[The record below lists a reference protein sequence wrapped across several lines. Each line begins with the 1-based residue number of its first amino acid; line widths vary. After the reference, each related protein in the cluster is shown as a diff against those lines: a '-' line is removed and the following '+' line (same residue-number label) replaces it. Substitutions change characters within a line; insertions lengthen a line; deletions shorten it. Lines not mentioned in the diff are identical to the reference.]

1 MTHLLLTNDYP
12 PKVGGIQ
19 TYLWELWRRL
29 PQDRFEVLTSP
40 HAEAAAFDAE
50 QEHVVHRYDRFWLP
64 PTPRVRRRTERAIS
78 EASATAVVIDPAWP
92 LGSIARDLAVPHAVI
107 LHGAEVSVPAR
118 LPGFASMLRST
129 VANADLVIS
138 ASRFAEAEAR
148 RLVDDF
154 PPVVYVPPGV
164 DTDRFTPLDRSERA
178 AARRRLGL
186 DPEAPLI
193 VGVSRL
199 VPRKGFDVLIDAA
212 AKLAGT
218 HPDLQVVIAGTG
230 RDDKRLRKR
239 IAATGSPTR
248 LLGFV
253 ADDDLPDLYGCAD
266 GFAMLCRERWAGLEQ
281 EGFGIVFVE
290 AAAAGCPQIA
300 GRSGGSAEA
309 VAHGETGWVV
319 EDPGEVTQVASAIDE
334 LLRNRDNDGAMR
346 LASRRHAETQF
357 SYDLLADRLDT
368 ALRDLEDHDRTP

>member
-12 PKVGGIQ
+12 PKIGGIQ

-29 PQDRFEVLTSP
+29 PQDSFQVLTSP
-40 HAEAAAFDAE
+40 HDDAEAFDAA
-50 QEHVVHRYDRFWLP
+50 QAHTVHRYDRFWLP
-64 PTPRVRRRTERAIS
+64 PSRRVRRRTAQALREAD
-78 EASATAVVIDPAWP
+78 ASALVVDPAWP
-92 LGSIARDLAVPHAVI
+92 LGTIARELDVPHAMI

-129 VANADLVIS
+129 VAHADLIIS

-164 DTDRFTPLDRSERA
+164 DTNRFTPLDADARH

-186 DPEAPLI
+186 DPDAPII

-212 AKLAGT
+212 ASLASS

-230 RDDKRLRKR
+230 RDEKRLRKR
-239 IAATGSPTR
+239 IVSSGSPTR
-248 LLGFV
+248 MLGFV

-266 GFAMLCRERWAGLEQ
+266 GFAMLCRERWGGLEQ

-309 VAHGETGWVV
+309 VAHDETGWVV
-319 EDPGEVTQVASAIDE
+319 EDPTDVAQVAGAIDT
-334 LLRNRDNDGAMR
+334 LLRRRHNDEQMR
-346 LASRRHAETQF
+346 AASREHAESQF
-357 SYDLLADRLDT
+357 SYDLLAARLET
-368 ALRDLEDHDRTP
+368 ALDQLEAGSTR

>member
-29 PQDRFEVLTSP
+29 PQDSFHVLTSP
-40 HAEAAAFDAE
+40 HDDAAAFDEA
-50 QEHVVHRYDRFWLP
+50 QDHVIHRYDRFWLP
-64 PTPRVRRRTERAIS
+64 PSPRVRRRAAEVIAAAN
-78 EASATAVVIDPAWP
+78 ASAVVVDPAWP
-92 LGSIARDLAVPHAVI
+92 LGTIARDLGVPYAVV

-129 VANADLVIS
+129 ISHADLIIS
-138 ASRFAEAEAR
+138 ASRFAEEEAR
-148 RLVDDF
+148 ELVGDL

-164 DTDRFTPLDRSERA
+164 DIDRFTPLDPDERR

-186 DPEAPLI
+186 DPDAPLV

-212 AKLAGT
+212 ATLAST

-230 RDDKRLRKR
+230 RDEKRLRKR
-239 IAATGSPTR
+239 IVSAGSPTR

-253 ADDDLPDLYGCAD
+253 ADEDLPDLYACAD

-300 GRSGGSAEA
+300 GRSGGSADA
-309 VAHGETGWVV
+309 VADGETGWVV
-319 EDPGEVTQVASAIDE
+319 EDPNDVAEVAKALDT
-334 LLRNRDNDGAMR
+334 LLRQRDNDDDMR
-346 LASRRHAETQF
+346 AASRRHAETQY
-357 SYDLLADRLDT
+357 SYDLLAARLHK
-368 ALRDLEDHDRTP
+368 ALERLEASPTH